1 MRRPSASFYSSVNGE
16 SILRAADKAAASK
29 IPPPGRSWEKHR
41 RLGPSMVNSTPNVR
55 AAPAPAGSRPC
66 IGSMRLFASIE
77 LDVHSRAASRFS
89 PVWGIVRMA
98 FSTVNLTLLRAI

>member
-1 MRRPSASFYSSVNGE
+1 MHRPSASFYSSVGGE
-16 SILRAADKAAASK
+16 SILRAVDKAAASK
-29 IPPPGRSWEKHR
+29 IPPPEPSRKEHR
-41 RLGPSMVNSTPNVR
+41 RLLPLMVNSTPNVR
-55 AAPAPAGSRPC
+55 VAPAPAGSRPC

>member
-89 PVWGIVRMA
+89 PAPGVLRMA
-98 FSTVNLTLLRAI
+98 FFPANLLLLRAI